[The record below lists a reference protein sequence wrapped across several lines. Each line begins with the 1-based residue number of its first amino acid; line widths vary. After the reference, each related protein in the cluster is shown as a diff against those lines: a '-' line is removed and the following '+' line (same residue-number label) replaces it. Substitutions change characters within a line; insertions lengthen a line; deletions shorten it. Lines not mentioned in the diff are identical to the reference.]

1 MPPGGGGER
10 ARAQGIS
17 ASADD
22 GGLAAVAVG
31 HVRGGP
37 RCAEAPLGGRECC
50 RWHSRLLGVRRRSSG
65 YSARRGRGRG
75 CGVLLLHAQRCAVP
89 WDAPDR
95 RQGRPGAPGGCRCR
109 RREAVVLLMEGGR
122 VAGRML
128 LHDSH
133 GRDPLV
139 SRHCGMRRECAFGR
153 DARHVPAVLRK
164 PIALRNRACVL
175 RSLCH
180 NSFEPQGRGP
190 CPRPRA
196 NVASARAVKS
206 G

>member
-139 SRHCGMRRECAFGR
+139 SRHCGMRSAPSGGTQGTCPPFFGNRSPSEIERAFSAACAITASSHR
-153 DARHVPAVLRK
+153 D
-164 PIALRNRACVL
+164 
-175 RSLCH
+175 
-180 NSFEPQGRGP
+180 EGP
-190 CPRPRA
+190 VR
-196 NVASARAVKS
+196 ARAPMWLRR
-206 G
+206 GR